1 MQLMRLGLEFILSIA
16 KTCVE
21 CCDVQRRP
29 VWTLNTGYCHFLS
42 WSHASP
48 TDYWWFWA
56 RCMNMALLIILNSWL
71 FHSVILMTIYT
82 VITNIINRETHKI
95 CLCDTRSRNQ
105 AIPSDSP
112 WWNQIRVHQRH
123 LWCADRMAYLPA
135 ASLPDY
141 QSVSIVEAYRLADW
155 LPISMFKRNGDH

>member
-112 WWNQIRVHQRH
+112 WIGEIRYGCTNDTFSVPIGWHTYQQH
-123 LWCADRMAYLPA
+123 L
-135 ASLPDY
+135 Y